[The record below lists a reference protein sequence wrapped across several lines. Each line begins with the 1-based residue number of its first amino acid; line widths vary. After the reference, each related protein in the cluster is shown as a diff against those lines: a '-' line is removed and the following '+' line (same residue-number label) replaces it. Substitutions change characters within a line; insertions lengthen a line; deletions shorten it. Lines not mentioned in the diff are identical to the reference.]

1 MLFVLFLLALTVF
14 ILLKSNEEL
23 SWADVRS
30 FFSGCNAWYI
40 AAAVGCMFV
49 FLIAEAFSLKNIA
62 RKFGYKTKFVSALA
76 YSSADAY
83 YSALTPSAT
92 GGQPAS
98 AYYMVKDGFD
108 GGATT
113 FILVFNLLGYTAA
126 IFVLGL
132 AAFVIS
138 LFSSSGGWVF
148 FEFGTLSK
156 VLIIVGVVMQA
167 FLIWLFLACLRHP
180 GAVLKTG
187 NALISLLAK
196 LKLSKKP

>member
-1 MLFVLFLLALTVF
+1 
-14 ILLKSNEEL
+14 
-23 SWADVRS
+23 
-30 FFSGCNAWYI
+30 
-40 AAAVGCMFV
+40 MFV

-138 LFSSSGGWVF
+138 LFVIRFLTGFVKKHDFEPFGWYRI
-148 FEFGTLSK
+148 
-156 VLIIVGVVMQA
+156 VLGILVIVLCLA
-167 FLIWLFLACLRHP
+167 F
-180 GAVLKTG
+180 
-187 NALISLLAK
+187 
-196 LKLSKKP
+196 